1 MAGRPSGW
9 RQPGGHPAIRPDRP
23 LTRMG
28 APPILVCDLRQP
40 PPENPVDMELEA
52 ALRDQVGQAMGRPVP
67 NAPITK
73 LKGEASS
80 RSYYRVGAPPESWV
94 VMVMPPDSTKKSDEA
109 TKGEPP
115 KELPFINVHRYLEKL
130 GVRVPRILRY
140 DEPAGMMVIEDLSD
154 ITFESALEGGKH
166 HEALYTRAVDLL
178 ARLRAAAEKAEDPDC
193 LAFTRAFDED
203 LYDWELHHFREWG
216 LEAWSGKK
224 PTDAERAELD
234 ATFRDIARQLAA
246 APRGFTHR
254 DYQSRNIMMKEGEL
268 VVIDF
273 QDALQGPRQYDLVA
287 LLRDSYVELDRDFV
301 DAMLDRYIA
310 TFQEVSGERIDAA
323 SFKAFFDLLTIQ
335 RKLKDAGRF
344 EFINRVKGNPGFLV
358 SIPASLRYVRDGFAR
373 RPELRKLQDLVAK
386 YVPELAA

>member
-1 MAGRPSGW
+1 
-9 RQPGGHPAIRPDRP
+9 
-23 LTRMG
+23 
-28 APPILVCDLRQP
+28 
-40 PPENPVDMELEA
+40 MELEA
-52 ALRDQVGQAMGRPVP
+52 ALRDQVGQAVGRPVP
-67 NAPITK
+67 HAAIKK
-73 LKGEASS
+73 LKGDASN
-80 RSYYRVGAPPESWV
+80 RSYYRVGAAPDSWV
-94 VMVMPPDSTKKSDEA
+94 VMVMPPDATKKSEEA

-115 KELPFINVHRYLEKL
+115 KELPFVNVHRYLEKL

-140 DEPAGMMVIEDLSD
+140 DEPAGMMVLEDLSD

-166 HEALYTRAVDLL
+166 NEALYTRAVDLL
-178 ARLRAAAEKAEDPDC
+178 ARLRVQAEKHQDPDC

-216 LEAWSGKK
+216 LEAWSGKQ
-224 PTDAERAELD
+224 PTAAERAELD
-234 ATFRDIARQLAA
+234 RTFRDIAKQLAA

-254 DYQSRNIMMKEGEL
+254 DYQSRNIMVKEGEL

-287 LLRDSYVELDRDFV
+287 LLRDSYVELDRTFV
-301 DAMLDRYIA
+301 DKMLDRYIA
-310 TFQEVSGERIDAA
+310 TFKEASGEAIDAA
-323 SFKAFFDLLTIQ
+323 AFKSFFDLLTIQ

-358 SIPASLRYVRDGFAR
+358 SIPASLRYVRDAFAR
-373 RPELRKLQDLVAK
+373 KPELRKLQELVAK